1 MANKAHSF
9 LEGEMWSGTQFPFLY
24 QRRNIQ
30 WDTKLTPWK
39 ERCELAQNFHF
50 FIKGEMFNCT
60 QFSLLLGKRCELAPN
75 FHFFINRE
83 MSNCTPFSLLLRRR
97 DVKWH
102 TISISLSQQRFQWQT
117 KLAPSWKERCEVA
130 HNFNFFIKA
139 KMLNFTHCSL
149 LLEGEMW
156 TGTQFPFLYQSRDVQ
171 WQTILTPA

>member
-1 MANKAHSF
+1 MDVKWNVHNSHFFIKREMCNSQQSSLLLGRRNVNCYPISISLSKKKCSIARIAHSF
-9 LEGEMWSGTQFPFLY
+9 LEGEMWPVHS
-24 QRRNIQ
+24 
-30 WDTKLTPWK
+30 
-39 ERCELAQNFHF
+39 FHF
-50 FIKGEMFNCT
+50 FVK
-60 QFSLLLGKRCELAPN
+60 A
-75 FHFFINRE
+75 E
-83 MSNCTPFSLLLRRR
+83 MSNGTQCSLLLRRR

-139 KMLNFTHCSL
+139 EMLNFTHCSL